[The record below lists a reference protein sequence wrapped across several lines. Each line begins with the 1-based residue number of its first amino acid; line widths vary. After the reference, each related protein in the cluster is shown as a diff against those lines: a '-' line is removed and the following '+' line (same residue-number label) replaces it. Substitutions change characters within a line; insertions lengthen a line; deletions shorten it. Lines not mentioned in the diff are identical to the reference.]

1 MSGTLTIV
9 SAPSGAGK
17 TTLVRGLLA
26 TATVPP
32 RLSVSCTTRAPRVG
46 EVEGEH
52 YHFISV
58 AEFEERRRKG
68 EFVEWAEVHGNYY
81 GTSRAWL
88 ADSLARGHDVVLEI
102 DWQGASQVR
111 QAFADAVSVF
121 VMPPSFAALEERLRG
136 RATDDE
142 ATIARR
148 IAAARQE
155 MAQVGEFDYVIVN
168 EDLDVAIADLV
179 AIVRAGRLRRDVQ
192 KTRHTGLFMS
202 A

>member
-1 MSGTLTIV
+1 MV
-9 SAPSGAGK
+9 
-17 TTLVRGLLA
+17 
-26 TATVPP
+26 
-32 RLSVSCTTRAPRVG
+32 
-46 EVEGEH
+46 
-52 YHFISV
+52 
-58 AEFEERRRKG
+58 
-68 EFVEWAEVHGNYY
+68 
-81 GTSRAWL
+81 
-88 ADSLARGHDVVLEI
+88 I

-111 QAFADAVSVF
+111 QAFANAVSVF

-155 MAQVGEFDYVIVN
+155 MAQVGDFDYVIVN

-192 KTRHTGLFMS
+192 KTRHTGLFIS